1 MNKATNHIGKS
12 ILLAI
17 AVSCSILLSAC
28 TTTTGNTTG
37 VSAQTSVAPVTIATS
52 EAPVETEP
60 TQISTATETTDF
72 RITGFDSLGSDEEF
86 LIALGNSDVPVG
98 QYSEEILTNLGY
110 WEALGSKISF
120 CGTVREVLS
129 QVSEHAV
136 DCGIVYATDAATD
149 PGVMVIATVPEGSL
163 TTPVEYPFAP
173 LLASENP
180 DAAAAFLSFLQTS
193 ESKEIFETA
202 GFVFLPEASDDLSFE
217 DKELTLTVF
226 AAASLTD
233 VLTAAS
239 EVFTARYPGVTI
251 EFNFDSS
258 GTLKTQIE
266 NGAYADIFISAAT
279 KQTDGLISEGYIDAE
294 SVEILL
300 ANEVVL
306 IVPAA

>member
-1 MNKATNHIGKS
+1 MNKVMNHIGKS
-12 ILLAI
+12 VLLSL
-17 AVSCSILLSAC
+17 AVSCSVLLSSC
-28 TTTTGNTTG
+28 TTSTGNTTTEP
-37 VSAQTSVAPVTIATS
+37 AQTSAVPATVATADTS
-52 EAPVETEP
+52 IE
-60 TQISTATETTDF
+60 TETTQIPTTAETTEF
-72 RITGFDSLGSDEEF
+72 HITGFDSLGSDEEF

-120 CGTVREVLS
+120 CGNVREVLS

-149 PGVMVIATVPEGSL
+149 PGVTVIATAPDGSL

-173 LLASENP
+173 LAASENP
-180 DAAAAFLSFLQTS
+180 EAAAAFLAFLQTT
-193 ESKEIFETA
+193 ECKEIFETA
-202 GFVFLPEASDDLSFE
+202 GFVFLPETSDDLSFE

-226 AAASLTD
+226 AAASLTET
-233 VLTAAS
+233 LTDAAELFS
-239 EVFTARYPGVTI
+239 ARYPGVTI

-279 KQTDGLISEGYIDAE
+279 KQTEGLVSEGYIDAD
-294 SVEILL
+294 SSFVLL

-306 IVPAA
+306 IVPAT